1 MAPSKYITL
10 VSAEGYEYVLPREAC
25 HASRML
31 KTSVD
36 PDKNFK
42 ENLETVVNLPEMNAV
57 VLEKVVEYLLYWYR
71 YQDKDDV
78 PDMDIPVDMCLEL
91 LTAAD
96 YLQMDS
102 EHMPQ
107 PSSKR
112 S

>member
-1 MAPSKYITL
+1 M
-10 VSAEGYEYVLPREAC
+10 E
-25 HASRML
+25 
-31 KTSVD
+31 
-36 PDKNFK
+36 
-42 ENLETVVNLPEMNAV
+42 
-57 VLEKVVEYLLYWYR
+57 
-71 YQDKDDV
+71 
-78 PDMDIPVDMCLEL
+78 IPVDMCLEL